1 MCLTRD
7 PNWAILVHM
16 TQFDPTKPFDRLPT
30 LPPDPTKTE
39 TIEILKQEAKAVAA
53 LGELKGIAKIIPN
66 QSILINAVVLQEA
79 QDSSEIENIITT
91 RDDLYR
97 ALSQSSR
104 TSDASTKEVMYY
116 REALFEGFRRTQERG
131 ILTIND
137 IVALQEILVQNTAGI
152 RSQPGTSLVNDKTGE
167 IIYTPPSG
175 IEILRS
181 LLENFVSYMHDEDSS
196 LTKLAVLHYQFESI
210 HPFYDGNGRTGR
222 IVNVLYLV
230 LKGYLD
236 IPILYLSSYIIKNR
250 SQYYSLLL
258 RVTKEGG
265 WSDWILFILRGIEVT
280 SRETI
285 KKITNIKEEM
295 EKTIEFVREKAPKIY
310 SKELVETLFVNPYC
324 KVEFVV
330 DSIGVERKAAS
341 RYLHQLVDIGVLEV
355 QKVGKENIFIN
366 RVLMEILKKA
376 NINFNLTI

>member
-1 MCLTRD
+1 M
-7 PNWAILVHM
+7 VE
-16 TQFDPTKPFDRLPT
+16 FDPKTPFYGLPT
-30 LPPDPTKTE
+30 LPPDSSKTE
-39 TIEILKQEAKAVAA
+39 TIEILKQEARAVAA

-66 QSILINAVVLQEA
+66 QTILINAVVLQEA

-104 TSDASTKEVMYY
+104 ASDSSTKEVMYY

-137 IVALQEILVQNTAGI
+137 IVAIQEILVQNTAGV

-175 IEILRS
+175 IDVLRG
-181 LLENFVSYMHDEDSS
+181 LLANFVTYMHEQDAS
-196 LTKLAVLHYQFESI
+196 LSKLAVLHYQFESI

-222 IVNVLYLV
+222 IINVLYLV

-250 SQYYSLLL
+250 TQYYSLLL
-258 RVTKEGG
+258 QVTKEGN
-265 WSDWILFILRGIEVT
+265 WSEWILFILKGIEIT
-280 SRETI
+280 ARETI
-285 KKITNIKEEM
+285 TKITLIREEM
-295 EKTIEFVREKAPKIY
+295 DRTIEFVRNRASKIY

-330 DSIGVERKAAS
+330 ASIGVERKAAS
-341 RYLHQLVDIGVLEV
+341 RYLHPLAEIGVLEV

-366 RVLMEILKKA
+366 RVLMAILKKS
-376 NINFNLTI
+376 NIDFNLT